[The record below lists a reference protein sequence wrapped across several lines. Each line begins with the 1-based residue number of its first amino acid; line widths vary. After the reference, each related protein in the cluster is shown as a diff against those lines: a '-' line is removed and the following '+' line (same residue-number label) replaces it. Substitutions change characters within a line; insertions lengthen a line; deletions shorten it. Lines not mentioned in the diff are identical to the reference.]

1 MNGLMRLFSIIAL
14 MTDLADFPT
23 ILQSYVR
30 CLPFAPDGSKA
41 VVGVDCKLSRGI
53 NGRASMR
60 TLDA

>member
-1 MNGLMRLFSIIAL
+1 